1 MVGGPSRPPLW
12 GALAVPLARRKRR
25 AFFLVCGGFYNPP
38 PGGFPARGCG
48 AFGPLPGP
56 LRCGPLARCALAP
69 GFPAARRSGP
79 GAPPGPRAAARWG
92 PPGRCVAAAAR
103 SPRALGPSAR
113 CPLPAGRPCTAGRPL
128 AAPPVPWPR
137 GGPPRAPLPRPAP
150 SGRLRCACP
159 RSSRPGRWRRGR
171 AKGARPIAALA
182 ARRPGRGG
190 LGLRVGG
197 LFRLR
202 RLLFKTSLELFGS
215 PSRPFNPG
223 AAHSLAKQGQG
234 CGSCDPLRSRIAKSG
249 AWAFARAPLH
259 SNSDPY
265 SAFPYFRLYSSYD
278 MA

>member
-1 MVGGPSRPPLW
+1 MELEIFLRLLHGWRPFSAPLVGGS
-12 GALAVPLARRKRR
+12 RR
-25 AFFLVCGGFYNPP
+25 AAGPPQAAGLFLVCGGFYNPP

-92 PPGRCVAAAAR
+92 PPGRCVAAAAW

-190 LGLRVGG
+190 LGLRGRG
-197 LFRLR
+197 PFP
-202 RLLFKTSLELFGS
+202 
-215 PSRPFNPG
+215 PS
-223 AAHSLAKQGQG
+223 AAVVQ
-234 CGSCDPLRSRIAKSG
+234 DEP
-249 AWAFARAPLH
+249 
-259 SNSDPY
+259 
-265 SAFPYFRLYSSYD
+265 
-278 MA
+278 